1 MFTSFKLLFRRD
13 LYKKISNKLELELIQ
28 DTQILLFWCLS
39 VAMCIFSK
47 LGLGRWRIEAYLS

>member
-28 DTQILLFWCLS
+28 DTQILLFG
-39 VAMCIFSK
+39 A
-47 LGLGRWRIEAYLS
+47 